1 MQKKVSA
8 GALKT
13 WPEAKKWFKVYL
25 FAYNYNY
32 FLLHEMKALTL
43 EIDEIFEL
51 RQFAFLKVWLDYTSI
66 ETKANEKTT

>member
-1 MQKKVSA
+1 VLQKKVSA

-43 EIDEIFEL
+43 EIDEIF
-51 RQFAFLKVWLDYTSI
+51 QKFL
-66 ETKANEKTT
+66 N